1 MSIMTTTDWVI
12 EDMNKRLGEE
22 QSKKS
27 KELDI
32 YSWEWEAVL
41 TDNMEEELRR
51 VKEKLYEEL
60 SFQLSLLK
68 IALMKVYKSD
78 LYIYGDIMSMFKEQ
92 NSQLYKENKEMI
104 DDIMRDLFSD
114 LFK

>member
-1 MSIMTTTDWVI
+1 
-12 EDMNKRLGEE
+12 
-22 QSKKS
+22 
-27 KELDI
+27 
-32 YSWEWEAVL
+32 
-41 TDNMEEELRR
+41 
-51 VKEKLYEEL
+51 
-60 SFQLSLLK
+60 
-68 IALMKVYKSD
+68 MKVYKSD